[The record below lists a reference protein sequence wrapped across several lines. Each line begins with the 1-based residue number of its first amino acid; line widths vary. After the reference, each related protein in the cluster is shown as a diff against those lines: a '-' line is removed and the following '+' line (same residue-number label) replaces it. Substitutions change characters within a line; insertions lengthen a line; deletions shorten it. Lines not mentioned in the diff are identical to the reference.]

1 MKKIK
6 IISIFILCI
15 TIASLL
21 LIWGVSILGYS
32 ITIIKIPN
40 IINSMFNLALPIIVL
55 LSIFYFFINLV
66 RYILYK
72 IKKNDKA
79 ISAKKYLLLGLLI
92 IISLISI
99 WASIAITAVTCCDS
113 SNTTGLIGQQIPQI

>member
-1 MKKIK
+1 
-6 IISIFILCI
+6 
-15 TIASLL
+15 
-21 LIWGVSILGYS
+21 
-32 ITIIKIPN
+32 
-40 IINSMFNLALPIIVL
+40 MFNLALPIIVL